1 MIRAFLFLLCV
12 VLLGYLPEQGDFALI
27 AVLYGSAFLLY
38 FWVVL
43 EVERGA
49 LSGGQLLGQQRA
61 FRFDLVPWMWVAV
74 LARFALLWAM
84 PNLSDDVYRFI
95 WDGRLGAQ
103 GLDVFAHLPAWY
115 MEEGHEVRGLTR
127 ELFEQLN
134 SPEYF
139 TIYPPVAQAV
149 FRLGAWLFPESIYGS
164 VLVLRIFLLLCEL
177 GSLYLLSLILR
188 RLQLPKERVL
198 LYALNPL
205 VIVEISGN
213 LHFEG
218 AMVFFFLLFVWAWLE
233 ARRGLAALAMSL
245 SIGAK
250 LLPLMLLP
258 LLATRMWEASFWLR
272 PQGPEAENEMAGG
285 RAFRWR
291 AVLWFLVLGFFLLL
305 LFYPFMGPFFAQH
318 FGESLDLYFRRF
330 EFNASVYY
338 LLRWLRYLQLGYN
351 DIHRLGP
358 LLGLVVAAG
367 ILGMALWSLR
377 RRFLTMEE
385 GVLFF
390 LRQSLWAFVL
400 YLGLATIVHPW
411 YLAMPVLLAVFGG
424 WRFPLWWSYAITW
437 TYINYS
443 YPVYRENLWVV
454 GLEYSS
460 VLLFMLW
467 EWQRQKKEAKA
478 GAPAPDKH
486 LKP

>member
-1 MIRAFLFLLCV
+1 MI
-12 VLLGYLPEQGDFALI
+12 LLGYWPQQSDFTLI
-27 AVLYGSAFLLY
+27 AGLYGGAFLLY

-43 EVERGA
+43 HVGRGA
-49 LSGGQLLGQQRA
+49 LSREQLLGPQES
-61 FRFDLVPWMWVAV
+61 FRFGLVSWMWVAV
-74 LARFALLWAM
+74 LARLALLWGM
-84 PNLSDDVYRFI
+84 PHLSDDVYRFI

-149 FRLGAWLFPESIYGS
+149 FRLAARLFPESVYGS
-164 VLVLRIFLLLCEL
+164 VLVLRTFLLLCEL
-177 GSLYLLSLILR
+177 GSLYLLPLILR

-258 LLATRMWEASFWLR
+258 LLAARMWQASFWLR
-272 PQGPEAENEMAGG
+272 LQGPGAEKEMAGG
-285 RAFRWR
+285 RASRWR

-358 LLGLVVAAG
+358 LLGLVVAVA

-377 RRFLTMEE
+377 RRFLTIEE

-390 LRQSLWAFVL
+390 LQQSLWAFVL

-411 YLAMPVLLAVFGG
+411 YLTMPVLLAVFSR

-454 GLEYSS
+454 GLEYGS

-467 EWQRQKKEAKA
+467 EWRRQKKR
-478 GAPAPDKH
+478 GQGGRPGP
-486 LKP
+486 